1 MQTECNTALFDFA
14 PVEERRVVASFN
26 GGMMTSDA
34 GALLLGRTDKAA
46 RLVERAAGCFIY
58 RRDLALIE
66 HSLATLVGNGFL
78 VWRWA
83 MRISTITPPCGTIR
97 ERSP

>member
-1 MQTECNTALFDFA
+1 
-14 PVEERRVVASFN
+14 V
-26 GGMMTSDA
+26 
-34 GALLLGRTDKAA
+34 
-46 RLVERAAGCFIY
+46 RLVERAAGCFID
-58 RRDLALIE
+58 RRDPALIE

-83 MRISTITPPCGTIR
+83 MRISTITTPCGTIR